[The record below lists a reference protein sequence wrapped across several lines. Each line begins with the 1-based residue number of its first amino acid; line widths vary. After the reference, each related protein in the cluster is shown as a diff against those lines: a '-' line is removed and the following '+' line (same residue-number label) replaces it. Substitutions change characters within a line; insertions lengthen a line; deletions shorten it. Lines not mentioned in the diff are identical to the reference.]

1 MMRLALSI
9 AGAAGLA
16 SGLAALPTAASA
28 QSGALGE
35 IIVYGN
41 DPCPRAADDEVVVCV
56 RRPETE
62 RYRIAEDLRTSG
74 TRQEREAWSNKARP
88 LMSAGNTGINSCS
101 AVGPGGH
108 TGCLLQEIHENKA
121 ANNEAQERDTPP
133 E

>member
-41 DPCPRAADDEVVVCV
+41 DPCPRAADDEVVICV

-74 TRQEREAWSNKARP
+74 SRQEREAWSNKARP

-108 TGCLLQEIHENKA
+108 TGCLLQEIQENKA
-121 ANNEAQERDTPP
+121 ANNEAQDRDTPP